1 MLPEPEPRLAA
12 ASWLRA
18 PETRRVLAALQAE
31 GRPARFV
38 GGCVRDAL
46 IGRPIGDFAN
56 EFEHWRSPWRSIGPG
71 SDPSLLL
78 SPQDTFIGRGQSPL
92 LGSSGKLTGRK
103 PLRDLN

>member
-38 GGCVRDAL
+38 GGCVRDTL
-46 IGRPIGDFAN
+46 LEP
-56 EFEHWRSPWRSIGPG
+56 GPG
-71 SDPSLLL
+71 CELD
-78 SPQDTFIGRGQSPL
+78 I
-92 LGSSGKLTGRK
+92 
-103 PLRDLN
+103 DLATPEPPERVMALAASAPA

>member
-38 GGCVRDAL
+38 GGCVRDT
-46 IGRPIGDFAN
+46 
-56 EFEHWRSPWRSIGPG
+56 S
-71 SDPSLLL
+71 
-78 SPQDTFIGRGQSPL
+78 
-92 LGSSGKLTGRK
+92 
-103 PLRDLN
+103 